1 MSKKKIIVSKAI
13 DNTISSIALGLS
25 FVVLGVLLSYP
36 TSSNLSAFLNPVLGY
51 FLLLIGVTGLFL
63 SFKDETSTIK
73 GSSDVG
79 TGILVLGIAA
89 ILPPQSWFG
98 LPDCISGAAIL
109 VLYAFGL
116 FGFFQGVAF
125 FLYSSL
131 GFIVASWGKN
141 KKDATLETFELLTK
155 LASLGLVLTQI
166 LKTAFS

>member
-73 GSSDVG
+73 VKPARSKAHQMWG
-79 TGILVLGIAA
+79 
-89 ILPPQSWFG
+89 QE
-98 LPDCISGAAIL
+98 
-109 VLYAFGL
+109 
-116 FGFFQGVAF
+116 
-125 FLYSSL
+125 FLY
-131 GFIVASWGKN
+131 
-141 KKDATLETFELLTK
+141 LE
-155 LASLGLVLTQI
+155 
-166 LKTAFS
+166 